1 MQDSAIGDVVESR
14 QITEL
19 PLNGRNF
26 PQLATLVPGASRGIP
41 TGSNSATGVNNNA
54 ETFRFGQEGG
64 AFLAVNGLRP
74 QLVGS

>member
-1 MQDSAIGDVVESR
+1 LQDSAIGDVVESR

>member
-1 MQDSAIGDVVESR
+1 VVAGSPVINPEDSAIGDVVESR

-26 PQLATLVPGASRGIP
+26 TQLATLVPGASRGIP

-54 ETFRFGQEGG
+54 ETLFASGKK
-64 AFLAVNGLRP
+64 AALR
-74 QLVGS
+74 SR